1 VAGAA
6 LLVLAGCGGSSS
18 NNVITVS
25 VTPSTTVIVS
35 QSLTLSALVSGTT
48 NPNVGSWT
56 CTYFTTSVDS
66 TGKATVGGKNNNC
79 TSDTG
84 TIPANSNSMSVV
96 YTAPNQVPDLTKLP
110 GNNCSST
117 PQSCSLS
124 IIITATAAAN
134 TSKSGFA
141 TLGLD
146 SGIAVSI
153 TPATATV
160 PTGEQQQ
167 FSVQLTNDLQSK
179 GVTWLITQGTI
190 SATVPYPAL
199 PTCSPGC
206 GMITN
211 TGNSPGLYTAPST
224 VPTTA
229 TLTIVATSI
238 ADTTRYS
245 IGTITII
252 QGAPIKFNG
261 LAPSVVPQGASSY
274 DIYLAA
280 PFASSASYVTLTA
293 AKSGSTTTI
302 NAGSGQ
308 LKVLFPIPTSTILNP
323 SSTGLRLRLAVGD
336 LSVADTFTVRIFDP
350 AECPSPTPCPGG
362 PFTFT
367 VVPVRPTSTASLP
380 DSVVQNNPAIPAGNA
395 QNISID
401 GGYFGPN
408 GSLANVVAGFAGNP
422 LVVDP
427 TKSSSRQLN
436 AALQSS
442 DVNAAGPG
450 LYKLSVSSTTP
461 GQPPPNNPS
470 VTTVAVFPDY
480 SVNRPT
486 VSNSVSTA
494 GQNPSAVDI
503 DTQLAILAVAEP
515 GSNQVEFFS
524 VGAGTLTS
532 LGIQKVTA
540 SGGTPGTPTGLSI
553 NQNNHTVAVVD
564 YQNQD
569 VIVFPLPGQTGDP
582 SVTYPLRISLA
593 GLIPPIETLPPPPLA
608 TPYSIGVDSDTN
620 NALVAYSSSANPTTA
635 KVGFLLDL
643 NNASLPRACLI
654 ASGSTITTT
663 MVTVPCV
670 HAEVTLNTGTYPQI
684 AMLPHSH
691 TAFVTPG
698 GAGPIS
704 GIDVTQASTST
715 GISSLSLTSG
725 LVTVVTSAA
734 HNLLPGYPTTV
745 LIAGVAPPA
754 DVATS
759 HVNFNGV
766 FTVQSVISSTSFTYA
781 LNFSVNDTSTGGTAY
796 YAGPNVT
803 LSLSQT
809 LQGISINPI
818 TRTAALA
825 DANATG
831 NNGSQIDLLNSLDQS
846 VTSITFQATC
856 TAFTVT
862 CPGAPELL
870 GTTSVAFQPYSNSLV
885 SYNPNPAQNPG
896 QMDQISVS
904 DPVTQKRYAI
914 VSLPGKG
921 SATLTVGGNT
931 LNFVGGLAVDPPSN
945 QAFVVQS
952 GSNTIQIVNLG
963 NRGPGVPASQSVKS
977 AEITELQVPAVAGA
991 RIGGIPGAAM
1001 SQGTLTSTNPL
1012 ANVDIFGSGFD
1023 ASTQVRLD
1031 GNPIPSA
1038 GAFVSSRHLRVTIP
1052 ASYLALPHRYA
1063 VDVVNGS
1070 GVQSNATDFYVIKA
1084 VDLTGV
1090 CASGNPQ
1097 PNAVAIV
1104 DQLPHQGFSPLAV
1117 VTNSGCNNIVK
1128 VNINPQSTTF
1138 GALVGSPIATGTDPI
1153 GVAVSLQ
1160 LGLAVVANNTDGTAS
1175 ILDLVTGTQKVAA
1188 VTVGTTPTG
1197 VAINE
1202 GTGAALVANT
1212 GSGTISE
1219 IDLASL
1225 VPTLQNPTP
1234 PTTLTAI
1241 TIAVDQAPIA
1251 IAVDPDRGT
1260 NNLGLAVV
1268 TALQLLGGQSPTGV
1282 LDSID
1287 IGGITPM
1294 KSTTAAVGSVS
1305 ATPTGI
1311 VFDPTVSPALF
1322 YANSSGAN
1330 LITSFN
1336 PDTAATSIVRV
1347 GVNPTS
1353 LAINPQ
1359 TGGILSINSASQTI
1373 SIIDTISNP
1382 FKTRNTYGLGGSMQF
1397 GVAIDQFTN
1406 MAVIADQA
1414 NHRVLIFPMPN

>member
-1 VAGAA
+1 
-6 LLVLAGCGGSSS
+6 
-18 NNVITVS
+18 
-25 VTPSTTVIVS
+25 
-35 QSLTLSALVSGTT
+35 
-48 NPNVGSWT
+48 
-56 CTYFTTSVDS
+56 
-66 TGKATVGGKNNNC
+66 
-79 TSDTG
+79 
-84 TIPANSNSMSVV
+84 MV
-96 YTAPNQVPDLTKLP
+96 YTAPNHVPDPTKLP
-110 GNNCSST
+110 GNNCTST

-124 IIITATAAAN
+124 IIITAAATAN
-134 TSKSGFA
+134 TSKTGSA
-141 TLGLD
+141 TLTLD

-153 TPATATV
+153 TPGTATV
-160 PTGEQQQ
+160 PTGEEQQ
-167 FSVQLTNDLQSK
+167 FSIQLTNDLQSK
-179 GVTWLITQGTI
+179 GVTWLITQATPT
-190 SATVPYPAL
+190 ATVPYPAL
-199 PTCSPGC
+199 PTCSTLTPSC
-206 GMITN
+206 GTIDAN
-211 TGNSPGLYTAPST
+211 GLYKAPSS

-229 TLTIVATSI
+229 TLTIVATSV
-238 ADTTRYS
+238 ADTTRFS
-245 IGTITII
+245 IGTITVI
-252 QGAPIKFNG
+252 QGGPITFSG

-280 PFASSASYVTLTA
+280 PFASSASFVTLTG
-293 AKSGSTTTI
+293 AKSGSATKTI

-308 LKVLFPIPTSTILNP
+308 LKVLFPIPTSTITNP
-323 SSTGLRLRLAVGD
+323 ASTGLRLRLAVGD

-362 PFTFT
+362 PFTFA
-367 VVPVRPTSTASLP
+367 VVPVRPTSIASLP
-380 DSVVQNNPAIPAGNA
+380 DSVVQNNPALPAGNA
-395 QNISID
+395 QNFSID
-401 GGYFGPN
+401 GGYFGPS
-408 GSLANVVAGFAGNP
+408 GSLANVVSGISGNP

-427 TKSSSRQLN
+427 TISSSRQLN
-436 AALQSS
+436 AELQSS
-442 DVNAAGPG
+442 DVNAALPG
-450 LYKLSVSSTTP
+450 LYKISVSSTTP

-470 VTTVAVFPDY
+470 VTTMAVFPDY
-480 SVNRPT
+480 SVNPPT
-486 VSNSVSTA
+486 VAAAAVATA

-503 DTQLAILAVAEP
+503 DTQLGILAVAEP

-524 VGAGTLTS
+524 VGVGTLISKGT
-532 LGIQKVTA
+532 QKVTT
-540 SGGTPGTPTGLSI
+540 SGGTPGIPTGLSI

-564 YQNQD
+564 YLNQG
-569 VIVFPLPGQTGDP
+569 VIVFPLPGQTGDS

-593 GLIPPIETLPPPPLA
+593 GLIPPIETIPPPPVA

-620 NALVAYSSSANPTTA
+620 NALVAFSSSANPTTA

-643 NNASLPRACLI
+643 NNEPQARACLVS
-654 ASGSTITTT
+654 SGTAVSTT
-663 MVTVPCV
+663 MATTPCV

-691 TAFVTPG
+691 MAFVTPG
-698 GAGPIS
+698 GAGTIS

-715 GISSLSLTSG
+715 AISSVSLTSG

-734 HNLLPGYPTTV
+734 HNLVPGYPTTV
-745 LIAGVAPPA
+745 LIAGVADPA
-754 DVATS
+754 DAATS

-831 NNGSQIDLLNSLDQS
+831 SNGSQIDLLNALDQD

-896 QMDQISVS
+896 QPDQISIS

-914 VSLPGKG
+914 VNLPGKG
-921 SATLTVGGNT
+921 SATLSVGSAS
-931 LNFVGGLAVDPPSN
+931 LNFVGGLAVDPSTN

-963 NRGPGVPASQSVKS
+963 NRGQGTPATQSLKS
-977 AEITELQVPAVAGA
+977 AEITELQVPTVAGA
-991 RIGGIPGAAM
+991 RIGGIPGASM

-1038 GAFVSSRHLRVTIP
+1038 GAFVSARHLKVTIP

-1070 GVQSNATDFYVIKA
+1070 GVQSNATDFFVIKA

-1090 CASGNPQ
+1090 CAPAKPQ
-1097 PNAVAIV
+1097 PNSVAIV
-1104 DQLPHQGFSPLAV
+1104 DQLPGQGFSPLAV

-1128 VNINPQSTTF
+1128 VNINPQSATF

-1153 GVAVSLQ
+1153 GVAVSLR
-1160 LGLAVVANNTDGTAS
+1160 LGS
-1175 ILDLVTGTQKVAA
+1175 C
-1188 VTVGTTPTG
+1188 
-1197 VAINE
+1197 
-1202 GTGAALVANT
+1202 
-1212 GSGTISE
+1212 
-1219 IDLASL
+1219 
-1225 VPTLQNPTP
+1225 
-1234 PTTLTAI
+1234 
-1241 TIAVDQAPIA
+1241 
-1251 IAVDPDRGT
+1251 
-1260 NNLGLAVV
+1260 
-1268 TALQLLGGQSPTGV
+1268 GG
-1282 LDSID
+1282 
-1287 IGGITPM
+1287 
-1294 KSTTAAVGSVS
+1294 
-1305 ATPTGI
+1305 
-1311 VFDPTVSPALF
+1311 
-1322 YANSSGAN
+1322 
-1330 LITSFN
+1330 
-1336 PDTAATSIVRV
+1336 R
-1347 GVNPTS
+1347 
-1353 LAINPQ
+1353 
-1359 TGGILSINSASQTI
+1359 
-1373 SIIDTISNP
+1373 
-1382 FKTRNTYGLGGSMQF
+1382 
-1397 GVAIDQFTN
+1397 
-1406 MAVIADQA
+1406 
-1414 NHRVLIFPMPN
+1414 